1 MSVFGLAKSQ
11 PAEPAQ
17 KGHVLVWPPE
27 HFTVV
32 YTLCKCSGPYLLV
45 YILTTRVSC
54 ATLSS
59 FILANSPNSSISS
72 CLSCNSLTQF
82 VENPWLAQSFNMV
95 TIIVLSLRKSPLSNV
110 LLSTAWREDVNAAQ
124 RLSWKKAANN
134 AVFITS
140 LYCHLSPCYHK
151 YWQETKRKWYKTLK
165 FNHCIGTYSLL
176 NNAHDKFHILMHLW
190 SSSFISRGWVEG

>member
-1 MSVFGLAKSQ
+1 MIINLHELIRAIIGESILDRLAYIKTFLGVSSSIWIFWFDFG
-11 PAEPAQ
+11 
-17 KGHVLVWPPE
+17 
-27 HFTVV
+27 
-32 YTLCKCSGPYLLV
+32 KC
-45 YILTTRVSC
+45 YILTSIHTTRVSC

-140 LYCHLSPCYHK
+140 LYCLLSPCYHK
-151 YWQETKRKWYKTLK
+151 YWQDQKEM
-165 FNHCIGTYSLL
+165 I
-176 NNAHDKFHILMHLW
+176 
-190 SSSFISRGWVEG
+190 